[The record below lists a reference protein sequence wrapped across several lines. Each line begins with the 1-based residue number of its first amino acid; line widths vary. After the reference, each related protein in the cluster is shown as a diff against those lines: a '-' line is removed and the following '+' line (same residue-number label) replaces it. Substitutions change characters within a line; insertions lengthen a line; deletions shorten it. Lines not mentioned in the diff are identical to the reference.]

1 MDGLSG
7 SCSAGGL
14 TAGQALQLA
23 QAVATLSGEGGTGAF
38 ERVRRSLGVDS
49 LDITTGAGGGPAVG
63 VGRYI
68 SDNVRLGV
76 RAGARPEESGVAVD
90 IDITRRLKAQGEVG
104 IDGRSS
110 VGVGMEWEY

>member
-1 MDGLSG
+1 M
-7 SCSAGGL
+7 
-14 TAGQALQLA
+14 
-23 QAVATLSGEGGTGAF
+23 
-38 ERVRRSLGVDS
+38 
-49 LDITTGAGGGPAVG
+49 
-63 VGRYI
+63 GRYI
-68 SDNVRLGV
+68 SDNVRLGI